1 MELPRGI
8 RKRGNSFIVDV
19 SHKGRRVYATCHSLK
34 EAIKRQ
40 AEIKSDLK
48 RGKVRKERKPN
59 RPTKYWTLGKAVDTT
74 RASHW
79 NGMRSETTAII
90 NSQTLLNFF
99 GEDYSLAKVNA
110 VAIDRFVSVCQQR
123 GNSDGTINR
132 KLSCLRKIM
141 QVAQDRGGCPVIPKI
156 PKKKEYQGRIRFLD
170 DQEEA
175 SLLALLHR
183 WSRDEE
189 ADAVEVLVDTGLRY
203 GELTALTRRDIDT
216 HRGLISVWINKGD
229 LPRSVPMTTRV
240 KAVMEK
246 RIALTENST
255 DRLFPYVAGWL
266 RKVWDRAK
274 VHMGL
279 EEDKQFVVHVLRHTC
294 ASRLVQRGVPLKVV
308 QEWLGHKDITTTM
321 RYAHLSPK
329 NLLEAVSVLENTGL
343 VSPSVSLARQSS
355 RPAIRCTRSSVR
367 RLRPKASQ
375 KPKT

>member
-8 RKRGNSFIVDV
+8 RRRRNGFVVDV
-19 SHKGRRVYATCHSLK
+19 SYKGHRTTATCQTLK
-34 EAIKRQ
+34 EAKERQ
-40 AEIKSDLK
+40 VEIKSALK
-48 RGKVRKERKPN
+48 RGKVKKERKPN
-59 RPTKYWTLGKAVDTT
+59 RTLKYWTLGKAVETT
-74 RASHW
+74 HSSHW
-79 NGMRSETTAII
+79 AGMRCETTAII
-90 NSQTLLNFF
+90 NSRVLVDFF
-99 GEDYSLAKVNA
+99 GHDCPLAKINA
-110 VAIDRFVSVCQQR
+110 VALDRFVLFCQQK

-141 QVAQDRGGCPVIPKI
+141 QVAQDRGGCPAIPKM

-170 DQEEA
+170 DKEEA

-189 ADAVEVLVDTGLRY
+189 ADAVVVLIDTGLRY

-216 HRGLISVWINKGD
+216 QRGLVSVWINKGD

-240 KAVMEK
+240 KAVVEK
-246 RIALTENST
+246 RMALTENST
-255 DRLFPYVAGWL
+255 DRLFPYVKGWL

-279 EEDKQFVVHVLRHTC
+279 AEDEQFVVHVLRHTC

-308 QEWLGHKDITTTM
+308 QEWLGHKNITTTM
-321 RYAHLSPK
+321 RYAHLSPQ
-329 NLLEAVSVLENTGL
+329 NLLEAVSALENTGA
-343 VSPSVSLARQSS
+343 VSPSLPLARQSS
-355 RPAIRCTRSSVR
+355 RPAIRCIRSSVR
-367 RLRPKASQ
+367 RFRPKTSQ